1 MTLKRIVP
9 RIDIVHIREIIDETP
24 FISDLQRRFYFTM
37 LTERKRLILDFSL
50 AALN

>member
-9 RIDIVHIREIIDETP
+9 RINTAQIQKIIDETP